1 MTDAASVPPAQV
13 LWQQISLPI
22 GSALIGR
29 TEDGALC
36 RLSFLESQTVQETL
50 TVWQKSWP
58 RTGFKPD
65 PTPVSAFDLKC
76 LPILLIGTAFQRR
89 VWQMILAIPEGA
101 TETYGSLA
109 ARLGVPRV
117 ARAVGGACGANPI
130 LYRIPCHRVILSN
143 GKRGGFSGGETL
155 KQKILESEKRRLH
168 RLP

>member
-1 MTDAASVPPAQV
+1 M
-13 LWQQISLPI
+13 
-22 GSALIGR
+22 
-29 TEDGALC
+29 
-36 RLSFLESQTVQETL
+36 
-50 TVWQKSWP
+50 
-58 RTGFKPD
+58 
-65 PTPVSAFDLKC
+65 
-76 LPILLIGTAFQRR
+76 IGTAFQRR

-130 LYRIPCHRVILSN
+130 LDRIPCHRVILSN